1 MNKQAI
7 DPERVAEIRR
17 AVVEDHPDNLVDRVD
32 MLDLLDVIEEQ
43 ARAIE
48 RYRGALTTI
57 HSMYGHV
64 CEGYEVCDHQS
75 CTSSYAAWALA
86 DHALRGEGAG
96 DV

>member
-1 MNKQAI
+1 MT
-7 DPERVAEIRR
+7 PLTFERIAEIRASNGRQLQR
-17 AVVEDHPDNLVDRVD
+17 AHGSEHVVIAG
-32 MLDLLDVIEEQ
+32 LLGHIEEQ